1 MVDHTIEELK
11 GIVAEKLDMNIKR
24 EQIDPDAALLGDGL
38 NLDSLAIVELITL
51 TEEHFGIEYGED
63 DLNMESFAN
72 LRSLA
77 NVIVSYRDSAQNAFT
92 MGAGI

>member
-1 MVDHTIEELK
+1 MINDTIEQLK
-11 GIVAEKLDMNIKR
+11 GLVAEKLDVNIKR
-24 EQIDPDAALLGDGL
+24 EQIDPDAGLLAEGL

-77 NVIVSYRDSAQNAFT
+77 RLIAAHRATSQVCY
-92 MGAGI
+92 MGDGI

>member
-1 MVDHTIEELK
+1 MVEDTIEELK
-11 GIVAEKLDMNIKR
+11 GIVAERLDMNIR
-24 EQIDPDAALLGDGL
+24 RDQIDPDAALLGEGL

-77 NVIVSYRDSAQNAFT
+77 NVIVSHRGSAQNWFA

>member
-1 MVDHTIEELK
+1 MIEETIEQLK
-11 GIVAEKLDMNIKR
+11 LLVIEKLDVNIRR
-24 EQIDPDAALLGDGL
+24 EQLDPDAALLAEGL

-63 DLNMESFAN
+63 ELNMETFAC

-77 NVIVSYRDSAQNAFT
+77 NVICSHRLNA
-92 MGAGI
+92 ASR